1 MRCALPPPLAPGD
14 LGTVAVLDTH
24 GRCLQVILGKKMSEW
39 CRFSVVWWH
48 TFRWGGNDPFGV
60 ATLNR

>member
-1 MRCALPPPLAPGD
+1 
-14 LGTVAVLDTH
+14 
-24 GRCLQVILGKKMSEW
+24 VILGKTMAEW

-60 ATLNR
+60 ATLTQ

>member
-1 MRCALPPPLAPGD
+1 
-14 LGTVAVLDTH
+14 
-24 GRCLQVILGKKMSEW
+24 VILGKTMEDW